1 MHPDGTGSTMGR
13 LGWAAGGSLFAFG
26 CLLAVTRWT
35 RSPIQSLEHQGI
47 QRQLTE
53 SHSPTGVVDV
63 SSGHLQIDGKAIGSL
78 PGKVL
83 GVGGF
88 SHPKLAKDLGFE
100 AFRTWGIDSL
110 RWALVSAEI
119 ADAMVV
125 AGLDMT
131 RDPKYYKGWENCR
144 DMENSQWWASHAK
157 TILDAVMQNKEHR
170 RILWWIVGNELETPV
185 PASGQ
190 DCVWKRVNW
199 MAQKIKAIDSKHPIG
214 IAIAWSDPSKLQRFS
229 EICKDVDILGMNLY
243 GNDHWGISKKLQS
256 AGWDKPWA
264 LTECGTA
271 APWQVPKTSWGG
283 LMEPLTSTS
292 KGQFIYNGLHRC
304 KSDAKCVGF
313 FAFFW
318 GWKWEKTGTWF
329 GLLDQWRAA
338 GGDPN
343 GFLNDVAQPMLDEI
357 SPEWAWPVKLR
368 IHLEGVV
375 VHGPNKTSNGTFGF
389 NAQKGAKVP
398 VDLKIV
404 ATDDPNEGDIWMDW
418 YVTEETSVNALSDG
432 NVPEKVLPIIP
443 HAAYHC
449 KNGYRAVVL
458 TEMLKPG
465 SYRLYGFARRIRYFD
480 HTIREASASIP
491 FHVGQQKCQDVTSGP
506 CYEKVWKS
514 RTSAQRMGVSTWPA
528 SGLLPSSTFKEFQAA
543 FYANNQGC
551 PAPCSFDLPE
561 SFHGTCDGANWDVR
575 VVHSTKEASELLFA
589 KGVAQNE
596 SEPCGDAKVGE
607 DCFWAVKWLL
617 NTGIHQ
623 TPASFPELGKEPSF
637 ADAQLAF
644 YNRADHGCKRPCNA
658 SMPAELFK

>member
-1 MHPDGTGSTMGR
+1 
-13 LGWAAGGSLFAFG
+13 
-26 CLLAVTRWT
+26 
-35 RSPIQSLEHQGI
+35 
-47 QRQLTE
+47 
-53 SHSPTGVVDV
+53 
-63 SSGHLQIDGKAIGSL
+63 
-78 PGKVL
+78 
-83 GVGGF
+83 
-88 SHPKLAKDLGFE
+88 
-100 AFRTWGIDSL
+100 
-110 RWALVSAEI
+110 
-119 ADAMVV
+119 
-125 AGLDMT
+125 
-131 RDPKYYKGWENCR
+131 
-144 DMENSQWWASHAK
+144 
-157 TILDAVMQNKEHR
+157 
-170 RILWWIVGNELETPV
+170 
-185 PASGQ
+185 
-190 DCVWKRVNW
+190 
-199 MAQKIKAIDSKHPIG
+199 
-214 IAIAWSDPSKLQRFS
+214 
-229 EICKDVDILGMNLY
+229 MNLY

-389 NAQKGAKVP
+389 NAQKGAKP
-398 VDLKIV
+398 SFDF
-404 ATDDPNEGDIWMDW
+404 
-418 YVTEETSVNALSDG
+418 
-432 NVPEKVLPIIP
+432 
-443 HAAYHC
+443 
-449 KNGYRAVVL
+449 R
-458 TEMLKPG
+458 
-465 SYRLYGFARRIRYFD
+465 FARIRYFD

-528 SGLLPSSTFKEFQAA
+528 SGLLPSSTFKEKVAA